1 MFKMI
6 SIPEPN
12 PTLSLFRDRIQDLS
26 SEPLRFHDSPA
37 GNEEEFI
44 HRCAGAEA
52 ILTGWTSKIPKTVIE
67 SCPDLKY
74 IGLACTLFEGEGSNV
89 DLACARARGIT
100 VTGVRD
106 YGDVGVAEFVLSEIV
121 WHFQHRLPRRELAGR
136 KVGVIGAGGAGAP
149 VALALKNIGAD
160 VAYFSR
166 SPKPLMEKAGIPKK
180 NLETLLEES
189 EIISIH
195 LPRNTTL
202 IDSGLLNKFRG
213 ELILNT
219 SLGLPVEEKALK
231 SWLKGE
237 GHWFTADADGL
248 GPVLGSKEEY
258 PNIRH
263 LPYYSGFTSEAQ
275 IRLVDTVAAN
285 MKTFLN
291 GTLHD

>member
-6 SIPEPN
+6 AVPEPN
-12 PTLSLFRDRIQDLS
+12 PTLSLFRDRIQTLS
-26 SEPLRFHDSPA
+26 SEPLRFHDSPTE
-37 GNEEEFI
+37 NEGEFI
-44 HRCAGAEA
+44 QRCAGAEA
-52 ILTGWTSKIPKTVIE
+52 ILTGWTSKIPKSVIE

-121 WHFQHRLPRRELAGR
+121 WHFQHRLPRRELGGR
-136 KVGVIGAGGAGAP
+136 KVGIIGAGGAGGP
-149 VALALKNIGAD
+149 VALALKDIGAD

-166 SPKPLMEKAGIPKK
+166 SSKPLMDKAGIPKK
-180 NLETLLEES
+180 NLEVLLEES

-202 IDSGLLNKFRG
+202 IDSELLNRFRG

-231 SWLKGE
+231 SWLE
-237 GHWFTADADGL
+237 MDGHWFSADADGL
-248 GPVLGSKEEY
+248 GSLLSRKEEY
-258 PNIRH
+258 TNIRH

-275 IRLVDTVAAN
+275 IRLVDTVVAN
-285 MKTFLN
+285 MNTFM
-291 GTLHD
+291 GRTLHD